1 MGKLIYIKIRAY
13 ILFAQRAIETE
24 REVSVE
30 SIVTHPIPALK
41 PADCCSTS
49 KASVQAVS
57 RKHIMWVY
65 IIVGFFGLVSVG
77 TYAMHEYYLYLS
89 AYLWFGFIYGMCLQ
103 YGRFCFASA
112 FRDLFA
118 VGVPRMVVG
127 IMIATILFSITSSLV
142 ASTGWSTFHAAPWS
156 MHAVIAGIIFGVG
169 MVFAG
174 GCASGSLY
182 KAGEGNGVSM
192 LVILS
197 ISVTQSA
204 FVDMGG
210 WINYL
215 VPKSWAESALTKGLP
230 SSINVSDGWVDQY
243 LAGYVWDQ
251 PVITFARLLGLE
263 DHSLVGALYGNTLVG
278 VILPAILLLTVVYIF
293 WSRKRYV
300 MDLKAN
306 EGRSANLIDH
316 VRGFW
321 AMITSSK
328 RTAIAGLFLGVACGL
343 QMFVIEGLR
352 MKFGVKNA
360 GTILQRLGHDYGI
373 SAKGTVF
380 DPGYWY
386 VTTQEAQWVGWV
398 MQKLGWN
405 NMDNIYFGW
414 VNGIPSPAIN
424 PADWMSVALIGGA
437 AVMALLNNEFKWKMP
452 TKELAIWALIGG
464 ALMGIGSRLALG
476 CNIGAFFVRT
486 ANGDI
491 SGWSFGL
498 GMIGGAYIGVKFFNW
513 YTEKKMAREMANIN
527 FDL

>member
-1 MGKLIYIKIRAY
+1 MEIVIPRKNITWAY
-13 ILFAQRAIETE
+13 G
-24 REVSVE
+24 
-30 SIVTHPIPALK
+30 
-41 PADCCSTS
+41 
-49 KASVQAVS
+49 
-57 RKHIMWVY
+57 
-65 IIVGFFGLVSVG
+65 IVGFFGLVSVV
-77 TYAMHEYYLYLS
+77 TFAIHEYYIYLS

-127 IMIATILFSITSSLV
+127 IMIATFLFALTSAFV
-142 ASTGWSTFHAAPWS
+142 AATGWSTFHAAPVS
-156 MHAVIAGIIFGVG
+156 IHAAIAGLIFGVG

-182 KAGEGNGVSM
+182 KAGEGNGVSV

-197 ISVTQSA
+197 ISITQSL
-204 FVDMGG
+204 FVDWGG
-210 WINYL
+210 ILNKF
-215 VPKSWAESALTKGLP
+215 VPQSWHDSALQKGLP
-230 SSINVSDGWVDQY
+230 DSINVGDGFIDQY

-251 PVITFARLLGLE
+251 PVMTYAQTLGMKDDTLSGALLGNTLAGVFIPALLVLAVVYFFWVRKNYVRKLQKDKSGAITFKDHLNGFWGMIMASKRTSIAGLLLGL
-263 DHSLVGALYGNTLVG
+263 
-278 VILPAILLLTVVYIF
+278 
-293 WSRKRYV
+293 
-300 MDLKAN
+300 
-306 EGRSANLIDH
+306 
-316 VRGFW
+316 
-321 AMITSSK
+321 
-328 RTAIAGLFLGVACGL
+328 ACGL
-343 QMFVIEGLR
+343 QMFVIEGMR

-386 VTTQEAQWVGWV
+386 VTTQEAQWVGW
-398 MQKLGWN
+398 MLQKLGME

-437 AVMALLNNEFKWKMP
+437 AVMALLHGEFKFKAP
-452 TKELAIWALIGG
+452 TMELAVWAIIGG

-476 CNIGAFFVRT
+476 CNVGAFFVRT
-486 ANGDI
+486 AMGDM
-491 SGWSFGL
+491 SGWLFGL

-513 YTEKKMAREMANIN
+513 YTERKMAGEMAA